1 MFLRALSPGRT
12 ALLSLLALAFL
23 SLLVQAPSVGSR
35 EPLGVAGGEPV
46 FQRGTLNVEID
57 FPTSQAFGPDGRLY
71 VASLTEIRALTLDPA
86 TKEVLAEEQ
95 VATDLD
101 DVMGIAF
108 DPTAPASPVA
118 LYASRREQSATDGFD
133 SGVSRF
139 TAPGWQRE
147 DVITGLPTSRPFLNH
162 LTNGLAFDGGGRL
175 LIAQGSSSDAGIA
188 DPPGPEEY
196 WPETPLSA
204 AILVVDIHAPGFD
217 GKISYDPAGPPAD
230 DAVEQVSGDVAVYAS
245 GLRNP
250 YDLVVHSN
258 GYIYATDNG
267 AMGPAYSASCTE
279 TGTGVSFADEL
290 NLIEE
295 GNYYGHPNRNRG
307 RSDERQCTYRAP
319 EEGSGEGFTGPI
331 AVLPRHCSCDG
342 IVEYTS
348 TAFGG
353 AMQGDLL
360 YVGWTRGDLWRAV
373 LSQDGRSVVS
383 TSVLASDFGEPLD
396 VTMGP
401 DGTIY
406 IAEYVGGSI
415 AYLAPTGVVTPMP
428 TATPT
433 PTMTSSA
440 TASSTA
446 TATGTLT
453 PTPTATPPNAGLGDV
468 NCDGTVN
475 SIDAALVLQL
485 TAGLIT
491 AVRCY
496 GNTDVNADGT
506 LNAIDAALILQF
518 EAGLLRSLPP

>member
-1 MFLRALSPGRT
+1 MFLRIGAPFRT

-23 SLLVQAPSVGSR
+23 SLLVQAPSAGSR
-35 EPLGVAGGEPV
+35 EPLGVAGGELL
-46 FQRGTLNVEID
+46 FRRGRLDVQID
-57 FPTSQAFGPDGRLY
+57 FPTSLAFGPDGRLY
-71 VASLTEIRALTLDPA
+71 VAALTEIRALTLDPA
-86 TKEVLAEEQ
+86 TKEVLTVEQ

-101 DVMGIAF
+101 DVTGIAF
-108 DPTAPASPVA
+108 DPAAPASPVT
-118 LYASRREQSATDGFD
+118 LYASRWEESATDGFD

-162 LTNGLAFDGGGRL
+162 LTNGLAFDSRGRL
-175 LIAQGSSSDAGIA
+175 LIAQGSSTDAGIT
-188 DPPGPEEY
+188 DPPGPEDY

-204 AILVVDIHAPGFD
+204 AILVADIHAPGFD
-217 GKISYDPAGPPAD
+217 GEITYDPAGPPAD
-230 DAVEQVSGDVAVYAS
+230 DNVDQVSGDVTVYAS

-295 GNYYGHPNRNRG
+295 GSYYGQPNRNRG
-307 RSDERQCTYRAP
+307 RSDERQCSYRAP

-342 IVEYTS
+342 IVEYTG
-348 TAFGG
+348 TAFSG

-360 YVGWTRGDLWRAV
+360 YVGWTVGDLWRAV
-373 LSQDGRSVVS
+373 LSQDGRTVLS
-383 TSVLASDFGEPLD
+383 TSVLASDFDQPLD
-396 VTMGP
+396 VTVGP

-406 IAEYVGGSI
+406 IAEYGGGSI
-415 AYLAPTGVVTPMP
+415 AYLVPQEITTSTP

-433 PTMTSSA
+433 A
-440 TASSTA
+440 TASGTA
-446 TATGTLT
+446 TAA
-453 PTPTATPPNAGLGDV
+453 PTATPPNAGLGDV
-468 NCDGTVN
+468 NCDGNVN